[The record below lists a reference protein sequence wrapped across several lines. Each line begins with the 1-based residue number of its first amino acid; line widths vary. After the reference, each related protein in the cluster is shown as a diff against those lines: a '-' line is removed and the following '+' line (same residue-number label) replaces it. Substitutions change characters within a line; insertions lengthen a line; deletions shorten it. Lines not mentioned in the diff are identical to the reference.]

1 MISLSKLSQIT
12 KLNEKTLHFTEDNQ
26 FTQKSSIQ
34 ITIEK
39 LEREYDEYQKNNEN
53 NKNTAFMMSQ
63 VFDTTNNSS
72 NSLDDSN
79 NFTNNYQIQNES
91 QHYDN
96 GVLLYAENE
105 IINMPDFIESMFKE
119 GISLNGN
126 SGNIDSWYIYGVKN
140 PDSFYKC
147 HVLLNY
153 PDYILKS
160 KREKNSFV
168 STYKNEIAVQLE
180 STYKKLLYRK
190 FGFTKD
196 DMINTL
202 LNSNQINYPI
212 MIYLSDYNKCN
223 ICLIDL
229 TKQSYQ
235 IFDNVLEES
244 DCYYIIIRDGNTY
257 IPIMNNNGNHFVNES
272 YLDYVKDRFQLEDI
286 KSPNKERLVSQYKIY
301 KEEAMSQKTKL
312 KNEIRD
318 NANIKED
325 LKYNNDVEGVNNTIE
340 EQHQVDNNISLQ
352 IQINPENS
360 KSTKLIVKHNNKSG
374 KTSSSSNS
382 SSSNSSG
389 SSSKSSKSSKDIS
402 SKASKNI
409 SSKASK
415 NISSKANSSKANK
428 IKSIKEYT
436 LPDLQ
441 GLAKEYGIE
450 IYKMGKREHMVKKL
464 KAELYK
470 ELNSAMNS

>member
-12 KLNEKTLHFTEDNQ
+12 KLNEKPLHFKEDNQ

-39 LEREYDEYQKNNEN
+39 LQKEYNEYQKNIEN
-53 NKNTAFMMSQ
+53 NKNTDFMMSQ
-63 VFDTTNNSS
+63 VFDSTNKGNDLNGS
-72 NSLDDSN
+72 NDFAD
-79 NFTNNYQIQNES
+79 NYQIQNES

-119 GISLNGN
+119 GISLNGE
-126 SGNIDSWYIYGVKN
+126 SGNIDSWYVYGVKN

-168 STYKNEIAVQLE
+168 STYKNEIAVKLE

-235 IFDNVLEES
+235 IFDTVLEES
-244 DCYYIIIRDGNTY
+244 DYYHIIIKDGNTY
-257 IPIMNNNGNHFVNES
+257 IPVMNNNGNHFVHES

-301 KEEAMSQKTKL
+301 KEEAMTKKSKL

-325 LKYNNDVEGVNNTIE
+325 LKYNKDVEGVNNTIK
-340 EQHQVDNNISLQ
+340 EQNEVNNNISLQ
-352 IQINPENS
+352 IQLNPENS
-360 KSTKLIVKHNNKSG
+360 KSTKLIVKQNSKASISSKANKVS
-374 KTSSSSNS
+374 KDSSSSKAS
-382 SSSNSSG
+382 IVSKASKA
-389 SSSKSSKSSKDIS
+389 SKSSKSSKSVKS
-402 SKASKNI
+402 SKDST
-409 SSKASK
+409 SKAK
-415 NISSKANSSKANK
+415 K

-441 GLAKEYGIE
+441 ELAKEYGIE
-450 IYKMGKREHMVKKL
+450 IYKMGKREHMVKKI

-470 ELNSAMNS
+470 ELNNIMNS